1 MVANDNP
8 TGATALPVH
17 YNVPHVHGF
26 DIQDERFKVD
36 FENFTY
42 QLCYSYYGFGGPIKT
57 PASVKYAEKL
67 ANYIHENKFLDGKK
81 QN

>member
-17 YNVPHVHGF
+17 YKVAHVNGF
-26 DIQDERFKVD
+26 DFHEDDVTFKKD

-57 PASVKYAEKL
+57 PACVKYAEKL
-67 ANYIHENKFLDGKK
+67 ANYIHENHFHE
-81 QN
+81 